1 MTWQAPRLE
10 RAKEILTDLM
20 GEAPPAWPQ
29 DDALHSPASTTGQAP
44 TSARQDPSRTAA
56 PRSSAAPAKAHPS
69 TAAKEP
75 RQTLQT
81 GASSFRADQLTT
93 LLADMAA
100 RAGFDQVVLSDDTG
114 LPLAAYGSEGGE
126 TVLSALA
133 AVLGDALSRVGN
145 YLETEKGESITVDVG
160 YADKLVLRRFDFA
173 AGTFYVIVLCSQDID
188 ERSEL
193 ELSVDSIR
201 QILDQG

>member
-10 RAKEILTDLM
+10 RAKEILTELM

-29 DDALHSPASTTGQAP
+29 DDSFRSPVSTDNQSTSTMADRRQSGASPA
-44 TSARQDPSRTAA
+44 
-56 PRSSAAPAKAHPS
+56 PRPPAKERRPAAPA
-69 TAAKEP
+69 P
-75 RQTLQT
+75 RKTLQAGT
-81 GASSFRADQLTT
+81 SSSRADQLTT

-173 AGTFYVIVLCSQDID
+173 AGTFYVIVLCGQDID